1 MRECREFCRRD
12 VKWASSLHF
21 CAFLNPSSCW
31 WCRIRCTSLCSFS
44 PSLGFCQKQFLLRI
58 VATSEGNW
66 TESSPGMHWNP
77 IMSCWGIFFS
87 PFGSPYFRLI
97 VTFQEQVG
105 YHCCWIPLVWFYGT
119 TKFVE
124 QTGGQSWDSFNAML
138 CEFEAALGRFDPA
151 VGNGGDGQLLL
162 SVLTQKHRRCSRL
175 RQGDQ
180 QVIGTHPSSSVYVEI
195 ALPCFYL

>member
-1 MRECREFCRRD
+1 MS
-12 VKWASSLHF
+12 VQL
-21 CAFLNPSSCW
+21 AFLCIFEPELVLMMQDTLHIVVQLLTLPRFLPKTVFAENFGNIRRKLD
-31 WCRIRCTSLCSFS
+31 RILT
-44 PSLGFCQKQFLLRI
+44 
-58 VATSEGNW
+58 
-66 TESSPGMHWNP
+66 WNALEP
-77 IMSCWGIFFS
+77 IMSCRGIFFS

-138 CEFEAALGRFDPA
+138 CEFEAALGRFDPGL
-151 VGNGGDGQLLL
+151 GNGGDGQLLL
-162 SVLTQKHRRCSRL
+162 SVLTQKHRRWLLSCSRL

>member
-1 MRECREFCRRD
+1 MS
-12 VKWASSLHF
+12 VQL
-21 CAFLNPSSCW
+21 AFLCIFEPELVLMMQDTLH
-31 WCRIRCTSLCSFS
+31 IVVQLLTLSLFL
-44 PSLGFCQKQFLLRI
+44 PKTVFLLRI
-58 VATSEGNW
+58 VSSSEGNW

-124 QTGGQSWDSFNAML
+124 QTGGQSRDSFNAML
-138 CEFEAALGRFDPA
+138 CEFEAALGRFDPGL
-151 VGNGGDGQLLL
+151 GNGGDGQLLL
-162 SVLTQKHRRCSRL
+162 SVLTQKHRRWLLSCSRL

-195 ALPCFYL
+195 VLPCFYL